1 MATLTAR
8 AFMAAD
14 LFFSSEA
21 RNRILNHIIRLPL
34 SYSTLAGLSAIMEM
48 PPARRISAQSDK
60 VCAAGMEAKGEMV
73 SIRQGDPR

>member
-1 MATLTAR
+1 
-8 AFMAAD
+8 
-14 LFFSSEA
+14 
-21 RNRILNHIIRLPL
+21 L

-60 VCAAGMEAKGEMV
+60 VCAAGMEAKGEMI